1 VGSRVTLDPI
11 RRNIKRHKEAQLT
24 NPLERF

>member
-1 VGSRVTLDPI
+1 VTLDPI